1 MIKLQLQAYII
12 LTSEGMI
19 LRKIS
24 QDLFVRVK
32 TEERVTEFL
41 LNIAKLRYELHQAY
55 RPCVPWETEKKA
67 MV

>member
-1 MIKLQLQAYII
+1 M
-12 LTSEGMI
+12 SEGMI

-32 TEERVTEFL
+32 NEEHVTEFL
-41 LNIAKLRYELHQAY
+41 LNIAKLSYKLHQAY
-55 RPCVPWETEKKA
+55 PPCVPWETEKKA

>member
-1 MIKLQLQAYII
+1 
-12 LTSEGMI
+12 MI

-32 TEERVTEFL
+32 NEERVTEFL